1 MALYDNFPY
10 TNFHEL
16 NLDWIVKTVK
26 QIADEWNNLSGDIQ
40 ATAVE
45 SDVATVTVT
54 GSLQE
59 GLTFNFGLPRGAAGQ
74 DGTDGNGIASAYL
87 DPNTYTL
94 TLTFTDGTTYTTPS
108 IRGEQGP
115 QGPTGQGIDIV
126 GTVAST
132 SDLPATG
139 QPGKAYMVGTS
150 SPYTLY
156 VWASGANAWQEAG
169 SMGSSVSPSAIQPL
183 MDGIASIGQD
193 AGYSRGDHR
202 HPTDTSRQA
211 TLVSGQNI
219 KTVNN
224 TTLLGSGNV
233 AVQPTLESG
242 SNIKKIR
249 IDSSD
254 YDLLASPATPLSVQ
268 APLVSGTNIKTINTQ
283 SLLGSGNL
291 QVQSV
296 LVSGTSLATVNGSD
310 LLQGGNVRTVHVYSG
325 TADPNTTE
333 PTGCQDGDI
342 YIKLEA

>member
-26 QIADEWNNLSGDIQ
+26 QIADEWSNLSGDIQ

-59 GLTFNFGLPRGAAGQ
+59 GLTFNFGLPRGAAGA
-74 DGTDGNGIASAYL
+74 DGQDGNGIASAYL

-115 QGPTGQGIDIV
+115 EGPVGPSIDIK

-132 SDLPATG
+132 SNLPASG
-139 QPGKAYMVGTS
+139 SPGDAWLVGTAE
-150 SPYTLY
+150 PYTLY
-156 VWASGANAWQEAG
+156 VWTSSTSSWTSAG
-169 SMGSSVSPSAIQPL
+169 SMGSSVAPSSTSPL
-183 MDGIASIGQD
+183 MDGTAS
-193 AGYSRGDHR
+193 AGSATTYARGDHR

-211 TLVSGQNI
+211 TLVSGTNI

-224 TTLLGSGNV
+224 TTLLGSGNID
-233 AVQPTLESG
+233 VQPTLVSG
-242 SNIKKIR
+242 TNIKTVN
-249 IDSSD
+249 SNS
-254 YDLLASPATPLSVQ
+254 LLGSGNIAVQ
-268 APLVSGTNIKTINTQ
+268 QTLVSGTNIKTINSN

-291 QVQSV
+291 AVQPT
-296 LVSGTSLATVNGSD
+296 LVSGTNLATINGND

-325 TADPNTTE
+325 TADPNVTE
-333 PTGCQDGDI
+333 PTGAQDGDI
-342 YIKLEA
+342 YILLES

>member
-45 SDVATVTVT
+45 SDVVTVTVT

-59 GLTFNFGLPRGAAGQ
+59 GLTFNFGLPRGAAGE
-74 DGTDGNGIASAYL
+74 DGQDGNGIASAYL

-115 QGPTGQGIDIV
+115 EGPVGPSIDIK

-132 SDLPATG
+132 SNLPASG
-139 QPGKAYMVGTS
+139 SPGDAWLVGTAE
-150 SPYTLY
+150 PYTLY
-156 VWASGANAWQEAG
+156 VWTSSTSSWTSAG
-169 SMGSSVSPSAIQPL
+169 SMGSSVSPSSTAPL
-183 MDGIASIGQD
+183 MDGTAA
-193 AGYSRGDHR
+193 AGSATTYARGDHR

-211 TLVSGQNI
+211 TLVSGTNI

-242 SNIKKIR
+242 NNIKKIR

-268 APLVSGTNIKTINTQ
+268 APLVSGTNIKTVNNQ

-291 QVQSV
+291 AVQSV

-325 TADPNTTE
+325 TADPTATSPSGAE
-333 PTGCQDGDI
+333 DGDI
-342 YIKLEA
+342 YIKIES